1 MVSTSL
7 GLGLTVATLA
17 VFTVAGLLYSRGRVG
32 SVEDLLTARN
42 STGTGMTTATL
53 IASTMGAWILFSPAE
68 AGAAFGGITA
78 VMGYAIGSAIPLLLF
93 IPVGKRIRELMPTGH
108 SLTEFV
114 LVRFGPAMYVFV
126 LIVSVFYMFIFLA
139 AEMTA
144 ITGGLEL
151 IAGIPPW
158 QTATVIGGFVL
169 FYTAYGGLVASIFTD
184 TIQTLVILPLLAVGF
199 AAAVVS
205 LGGTGELY
213 RTAMATDPSL
223 LDPGYLPG
231 LKFGLYVV
239 FAILGA
245 NFLNQGM
252 WQRVYAADS
261 EATLGRAFGV
271 ASLTVIPMVL
281 LSGLFGIAAAGLGL
295 SSADTAGISFF
306 LVVTEALPDAIA
318 FAVVLLAVLLVM
330 SSADTMLN
338 AISSLVT
345 VDLARLVNV
354 DDDRS
359 LRLTGRGLTAAVAV
373 GAVIIGA
380 QGYSV
385 LQLFLTADLFAA
397 AVFVPLIWGLY
408 SRQLTQSG
416 ALAASFAGLVVGI
429 AYFPMLRG
437 LVATIP
443 GIAGV
448 LPEPAF
454 LPAFLGATA
463 VSAAVT
469 AGAAA
474 VGGDAF
480 AFESLTTEI
489 RSFDAPATEASTDDA
504 AAASEVSD

>member
-1 MVSTSL
+1 MVSTTL
-7 GLGLTVATLA
+7 GLALTVATLA
-17 VFTVAGLLYSRGRVG
+17 IFTVAGLLYSRGRVG

-42 STGTGMTTATL
+42 SSGVGMTTASI

-93 IPVGKRIRELMPTGH
+93 IPVGKRIRELMPAGH

-114 LVRFGPAMYVFV
+114 LVRFGPAMYGLV
-126 LIVSVFYMFIFLA
+126 LVVSVFYMFIFLA

-169 FYTAYGGLVASIFTD
+169 LYTAYGGLVASIFTD

-205 LGGTGELY
+205 LGGTSELY
-213 RTAMATDPSL
+213 TTAVTADPSL
-223 LDPGYLPG
+223 LDPGYRPG
-231 LKFGLYVV
+231 LEFGLYVV

-245 NFLNQGM
+245 NMLNQGI
-252 WQRVYAADS
+252 WQRVYAADGES
-261 EATLGRAFGV
+261 TLGRSFGI
-271 ASLTVIPMVL
+271 AGLTVVPMVL
-281 LSGLFGIAAAGLGL
+281 LSGLFGVAAAGLGL
-295 SSADTAGISFF
+295 STSENAGISFF
-306 LVVTEALPDAIA
+306 LVVTEALPDTIA

-345 VDLARLVNV
+345 VDVSRLVDV
-354 DDDRS
+354 TDDRS
-359 LRLTGRGLTAAVAV
+359 LRLTGRALTAAVAV
-373 GAVIIGA
+373 GAVFIGA

-385 LQLFLTADLFAA
+385 LSLFLTADLLAA

-408 SRQLTQSG
+408 SRSLTQGG
-416 ALAASFAGLVVGI
+416 ALAASIAGLVVGI

-437 LVATIP
+437 LVAQVP
-443 GIAGV
+443 GVAGV
-448 LPEPAF
+448 LPTPAF

-469 AGAAA
+469 ALGSA
-474 VGGDAF
+474 VGSDEF
-480 AFESLTTEI
+480 AFDSLATQI
-489 RSFDAPATEASTDDA
+489 RSFESATDGPGDDSA
-504 AAASEVSD
+504 ATPEVSD

>member
-17 VFTVAGLLYSRGRVG
+17 VFTVAGLWYSRGRVG

-68 AGAAFGGITA
+68 AGAAFGGVTA
-78 VMGYAIGSAIPLLLF
+78 IVGYAVGSAIPLLLF
-93 IPVGKRIRELMPTGH
+93 IPVGKRIRELMPSGH

-114 LVRFGPAMYVFV
+114 LVRFGPAMYTFV
-126 LIVSVFYMFIFLA
+126 LVISVFYMFIFLA
-139 AEMTA
+139 AEMTGIA
-144 ITGGLEL
+144 GALEL
-151 IAGIPPW
+151 IAGVPPW
-158 QTATVIGGFVL
+158 QTATVVGGFVL
-169 FYTAYGGLVASIFTD
+169 VYTAYGGLVASIFTD
-184 TIQTLVILPLLAVGF
+184 TVQTLVILPLLAVGF
-199 AAAVVS
+199 AAAIFS

-213 RTAMATDPSL
+213 STAMATNPSL
-223 LDPGYLPG
+223 LDPGFRPG
-231 LKFGLYVV
+231 LEFGLYVV

-245 NFLNQGM
+245 NMLNQGI

-261 EATLGRAFGV
+261 ESTLVRSFSV
-271 ASLTVIPMVL
+271 AALTVVPMVL
-281 LSGLFGIAAAGLGL
+281 LAGLFGVAAAGLGL
-295 SSADTAGISFF
+295 TTPETNSVAFF

-318 FAVVLLAVLLVM
+318 FVVVMLVVLLVM

-338 AISSLVT
+338 AISSLIT
-345 VDLARLVNV
+345 VDLARIIDV

-359 LRLTGRGLTAAVAV
+359 LRLTGRGLTGLVAL

-380 QGYSV
+380 QQYSV
-385 LQLFLTADLFAA
+385 LQLFLTADLLAA
-397 AVFVPLIWGLY
+397 AVFVPLIWGLF
-408 SRQLTQSG
+408 SGQLTEGG
-416 ALAASFAGLVVGI
+416 ALVASLAGLIVGV

-437 LVATIP
+437 LVAQVP
-443 GIAGV
+443 GVGGL

-454 LPAFLGATA
+454 LPAFLGATL

-469 AGAAA
+469 ALASA
-474 VGGDAF
+474 VGNEAF

-489 RSFDAPATEASTDDA
+489 QSFDAPGDPAADESTATP
-504 AAASEVSD
+504 EVSD